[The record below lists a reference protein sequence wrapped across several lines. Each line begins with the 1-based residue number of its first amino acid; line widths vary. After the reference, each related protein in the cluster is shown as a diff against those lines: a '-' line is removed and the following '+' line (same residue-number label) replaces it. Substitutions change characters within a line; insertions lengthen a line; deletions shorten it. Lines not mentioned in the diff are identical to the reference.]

1 MSELSGKSIIGFRR
15 GEPNVDSFRA
25 VNPLSGEELTPEYY
39 AASEAE
45 VDQAVQLASRA
56 FEVYRQTSPKLKAAF
71 LRKIAENI
79 EGLGEPLVTRAT
91 DETAL
96 PPVRIRNETA
106 RTCNQLRL
114 FAELIEEGS
123 WVDARID
130 RGDPM
135 RQPLAKPDVR
145 SMLRPLGPVVVFC
158 ASNFPLAFSVA
169 GGDTASALAAGNPV
183 VVKAHRAH
191 PGTAELVGLAVS
203 DALRTSDL
211 PEGVFSLLFGRGEDI
226 GMQLVRHPQIKAGGF
241 TGSRSGGQALMHAAA
256 ARPEPIPFYA
266 EMSSVNPIFLFPD
279 ALREREEQI
288 AIGLHAS
295 VTLGAGQFCTNPGLV
310 FLPTGA
316 DSAGLIERL
325 KEMMAS
331 TAAFT
336 MLTSRIST
344 AYHEGTEALL
354 RNGAVET
361 LVQPDVDR
369 SSCYCGVGAGLFR
382 TCVDSFLADTNL
394 SAEVFG
400 PATLL
405 VTYSDVEQLPD
416 IARKLEGQLTATIH
430 ATDAE
435 QDGVNKLID
444 VIENKAGRIVFNGF
458 PTGVE
463 VCHSM
468 VHGGPFPATSDGR
481 STSVGTRA
489 ALRFVRPFCYQDVP
503 AIALPDELKDGNPLN
518 IWRMVDGELNKAA
531 LSDMTFGC

>member
-203 DALRTSDL
+203 DALRASDL

-336 MLTSRIST
+336 I
-344 AYHEGTEALL
+344 
-354 RNGAVET
+354 
-361 LVQPDVDR
+361 
-369 SSCYCGVGAGLFR
+369 GLFR